1 MSEPNTQFDEIIKAN
16 ENKKQNSFG
25 RARNNTVGSKDRPQV
40 TPQEEKP
47 TESTEKEYTAERPH
61 IEPKPQEEK
70 PKTKKKVAEESKSD
84 SAILNELFPESGKA
98 EDFKTHSVY
107 LKDSHW
113 KKIQKIAKEQNISN
127 SAVLTKILDKVL

>member
-1 MSEPNTQFDEIIKAN
+1 MSDPNTQYDEIIKAN
-16 ENKKQNSFG
+16 EEINNAFN
-25 RARNNTVGSKDRPQV
+25 RAKSNTVGSKDRPQN
-40 TPQEEKP
+40 TSQEETLTDGYVP
-47 TESTEKEYTAERPH
+47 ERPH
-61 IEPKPQEEK
+61 IEPQKEK
-70 PKTKKKVAEESKSD
+70 PKVKKKTTEESKSD
-84 SAILNELFPESGKA
+84 NAILNELFPESSKA

>member
-16 ENKKQNSFG
+16 EKKKENAFG
-25 RARNNTVGSKDRPQV
+25 RSRSNTVGSKDRPQN

-47 TESTEKEYTAERPH
+47 TEPEKEYVPERPH
-61 IEPKPQEEK
+61 IEPQEEK
-70 PKTKKKVAEESKSD
+70 PKSKKKVTVETKSD
-84 SAILNELFPESGKA
+84 NAILNELFPESNKA